1 MIVWYNKTIM
11 LIYLASPYNGT
22 PEEIERRMNIVLKDI
37 ADLQLQ
43 GHFVLTPLLGH
54 FTLKY
59 NTIPTTDAYWYYYSE
74 AVLKSCKF
82 DKMRVLMLKGWDESR
97 GALSEEV
104 LYTILTGT
112 ASPLIDEYKSL
123 FDNIGEIEVSDDAL
137 HEIASLAS
145 EKGLGA
151 RGLRSVLDEKLLPL
165 LFDKSLSASKGKI
178 SISVRDITTH

>member
-1 MIVWYNKTIM
+1 M

-97 GALSEEV
+97 GVLSEIQICKD
-104 LYTILTGT
+104 LNI
-112 ASPLIDEYKSL
+112 PIEYV
-123 FDNIGEIEVSDDAL
+123 EIEKKG
-137 HEIASLAS
+137 ESL
-145 EKGLGA
+145 L
-151 RGLRSVLDEKLLPL
+151 
-165 LFDKSLSASKGKI
+165 
-178 SISVRDITTH
+178 